1 MSTIESIA
9 PATAIRSARAR
20 ARRTLALL
28 CGAGQLGNQM
38 FEAAFADSLLK
49 PGDLVIT
56 TGMAELL
63 EGFDWPLGPLANLG
77 SARHRRV
84 LQLWV
89 QRFGKLAVL
98 LRLADGIRQLR
109 EDFTADRVVYRWPGD
124 NVQRSRGACSRLLF
138 IDRGYYQNAS
148 LGQHA
153 SFRLKP
159 QHLAAPRAF
168 LGTLPDGPRA
178 FVHVRRGDYRRWRP
192 FGRSPLLDMQYF
204 RAGIAR
210 IQAAA
215 PGTRLILLSD
225 EIADVA
231 TQLADPDVHVFAGA
245 NVYEDFGMM
254 ISCDGGV
261 ISNSTLSWWG
271 ACLCRRTL
279 PVVAPRHFVARGLGF
294 DYPPGIMADWMTIID
309 P

>member
-9 PATAIRSARAR
+9 PATAIRSPRAR
-20 ARRTLALL
+20 AGRTLALL

-38 FEAAFADSLLK
+38 FEAAFADSVLR
-49 PGDLVIT
+49 PGDLVFTI
-56 TGMAELL
+56 GMAELL
-63 EGFDWPLGPLANLG
+63 AGFDWPLRPIANLG
-77 SARHRRV
+77 AAWRWRR
-84 LQLWV
+84 LQLWIHRV
-89 QRFGKLAVL
+89 GKVAVL
-98 LRLADGIRQLR
+98 MRLVDGIRQQCD
-109 EDFTADRVVYRWPGD
+109 DFVVDGVAHLWPGD
-124 NVQRSRGACSRLLF
+124 NVRCSRGALPRVLF
-138 IDRGYYQNAS
+138 IDHGFYQNAA
-148 LGQHA
+148 LGPYA

-178 FVHVRRGDYRRWRP
+178 FVHIRRGDYRRWRP

-210 IQAAA
+210 IRAAA
-215 PGTRLILLSD
+215 PGTRFILLSD

-231 TQLADPDVHVFAGA
+231 TQLAEPDVHVFAGA

-254 ISCDGGV
+254 TLCDGGV